1 MATFDQWIVT
11 AVSHYPIKAIAR
23 PFEKCPLAGKE
34 KYNRYLFG
42 CQYKLGSVG
51 TTKKKWHLAHRY
63 RTLNKAFF
71 DACRHYWCVRR
82 TIVRWRERRMQE
94 RGSGKT
100 LEGDPLSGL
109 PSRMLVRLVDGRT
122 KHTYYIRDLLRH
134 MRTRLFNS
142 DYFIPEPLVPTNPL
156 TGMALSES
164 NQMRIYMTAFSPEVN
179 VSMHQVL
186 RSYWRVGLNLS
197 RLEDYEQVLLHEM
210 AIVNEPGQAG
220 AEILHDLAVMY
231 SEAGLDAALV
241 PSIAEANAISAIDIL
256 IQTHVQA
263 FQSYYLMTRSWC
275 EYMSQIAKKNLPE
288 HCAAALSAYSFK
300 TLEQRRQ
307 YWI

>member
-1 MATFDQWIVT
+1 
-11 AVSHYPIKAIAR
+11 
-23 PFEKCPLAGKE
+23 
-34 KYNRYLFG
+34 
-42 CQYKLGSVG
+42 
-51 TTKKKWHLAHRY
+51 
-63 RTLNKAFF
+63 
-71 DACRHYWCVRR
+71 
-82 TIVRWRERRMQE
+82 
-94 RGSGKT
+94 
-100 LEGDPLSGL
+100 
-109 PSRMLVRLVDGRT
+109 MLVRLVDGRT